1 MRSLLDA
8 SVVLSPHRIPLEAE
22 SAISVATLAE
32 LHFGANLARRDDQRA
47 ARLRRLSEVE
57 SRFEAL
63 PVDSAIARS
72 YGQLA
77 HALVV
82 DGGNPR
88 PRAMDI
94 LIAATAQTHK
104 VPLLTRDRGFAAF
117 AEHLDI
123 RFV

>member
-1 MRSLLDA
+1 VRTLLDT
-8 SVVLSPHRIPLEAE
+8 SVVLSPDLIPLEGE

-32 LHFGANLARRDDQRA
+32 LHFGVNLARRHDRRA

-57 SRFEAL
+57 SRFGAL

-72 YGQLA
+72 YGELA

-82 DGGNPR
+82 DGRKPR
-88 PRAMDI
+88 ARAMDV
-94 LIAATAQTHK
+94 LIAATAQTHD
-104 VPLLTRDRGFAAF
+104 VPLLTRDRDFEAF
-117 AEHLDI
+117 GEHIDV